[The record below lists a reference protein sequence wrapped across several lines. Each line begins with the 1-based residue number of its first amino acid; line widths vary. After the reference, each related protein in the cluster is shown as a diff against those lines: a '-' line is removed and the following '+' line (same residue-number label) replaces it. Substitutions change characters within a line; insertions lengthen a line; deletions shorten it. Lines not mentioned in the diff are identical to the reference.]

1 MSTMSR
7 SLRILLVE
15 DHADTQL
22 FMSRLLGALQ
32 HDVQVAGT
40 LKHARQ
46 LAGTCAFDVVISD
59 LGLPDGDG
67 LALIRELKEKHG
79 LKGIALSGAGDE
91 LDLTQQTGLFAKL
104 LKPIDFDKLQEVL
117 ARVA

>member
-1 MSTMSR
+1 MLTVVEPPGDPPGNHGAGGKKWASSALGRRAVMMSTMSR

-67 LALIRELKEKHG
+67 LALIREL
-79 LKGIALSGAGDE
+79 
-91 LDLTQQTGLFAKL
+91 
-104 LKPIDFDKLQEVL
+104 
-117 ARVA
+117 